1 MAGKQKKT
9 DKPVTLAFE
18 DALVRLDEILTE
30 LEGETTDLEDSL
42 ALFAEGQ
49 RLAEYCQEQ
58 LKVAEERVQSLIKT
72 SEGLTTKPG
81 LAGEDPEADA

>member
-72 SEGLTTKPG
+72 SEGLITKPG